1 MSPISLFPNPSY
13 GNIEIKGLQNGEFIS
28 IYDLNGKSVSF
39 IQDPNQPNMIYD
51 IKASGLVIVKIYSK
65 DLRINHSELLILE

>member
-1 MSPISLFPNPSY
+1 M
-13 GNIEIKGLQNGEFIS
+13 KGLQNGEFIS

-51 IKASGLVIVKIYSK
+51 IQASGLVIVKIYSK